1 MFLDFLLAFLVCGI
15 FCLIAQI
22 ILDNTKLTPGHV
34 TSMFVVIGAVLEFLN
49 IYEYLRKFAKMGAS
63 MPIAS
68 FGSVIMKGV
77 KESIDYYG
85 FIGIFKGVFDNCGT
99 LISLSIFLA
108 FLSIVFFKPK
118 S

>member
-1 MFLDFLLAFLVCGI
+1 MFLDFLLTFLVCGI

-77 KESIDYYG
+77 KEGVDYYG
-85 FIGIFKGVFDNCGT
+85 FLGIFSGVFEKSGS
-99 LISLSIFLA
+99 LIALAIFLA
-108 FLSIVFFKPK
+108 FISTLFFKPK